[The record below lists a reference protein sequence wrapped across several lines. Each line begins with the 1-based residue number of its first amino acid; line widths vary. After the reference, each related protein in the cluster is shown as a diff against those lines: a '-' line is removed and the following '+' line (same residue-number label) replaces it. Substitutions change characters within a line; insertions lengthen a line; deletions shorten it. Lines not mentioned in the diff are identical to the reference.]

1 MKKLLL
7 FFLLIAQIALA
18 QQINVLSIEKI
29 KATDTG
35 GYFYPKISPDNQFI
49 LMTRGNY
56 SGLYQ
61 YSPVSKSLKTLNE
74 DPGAGYKVQISDD
87 GNTVLYNKTELIRKL
102 RHNSLISQT
111 ISNGEKKVLGAPTR
125 EQITGKMVNS
135 NPVYVKNRSLVKSN
149 SVKPTDNLYLITIEN
164 QKMVLYKNGVRA
176 ELTPSG
182 ANASYI
188 WPSISPDNKNIVYT
202 VTGKGTYV
210 CSVTGKNVTSL
221 GKLNAPSWAGNKFVV
236 GMDDRDDGE
245 KLISSSLI
253 ITSIDGKLRKK
264 LETPTGINAMY
275 PSASK
280 DGSRIAF
287 NTDRG
292 EVYLM
297 QVEFK

>member
-7 FFLLIAQIALA
+7 FFLVIAQIALA

-111 ISNGEKKVLGAPTR
+111 ISNGEKKGLVAPTR

-164 QKMVLYKNGVRA
+164 QKMVLYKNGVRT

>member
-1 MKKLLL
+1 MKQLLI
-7 FFLLIAQIALA
+7 FFLMLA
-18 QQINVLSIEKI
+18 QFAHSQQMKVISVEKI
-29 KATDTG
+29 KAADRG

-111 ISNGEKKVLGAPTR
+111 ISNGEKKVLVAPTR

-221 GKLNAPSWAGNKFVV
+221 GKLNAPSWAGNRYVV

>member
-7 FFLLIAQIALA
+7 FFLVLAQIALA
-18 QQINVLSIEKI
+18 QQVNVLSIEKI

-111 ISNGEKKVLGAPTR
+111 ISNGEKKVLVAPTR

-221 GKLNAPSWAGNKFVV
+221 GKLNAPSWAGNRYVV

>member
-7 FFLLIAQIALA
+7 FFLVLA
-18 QQINVLSIEKI
+18 QTALTQQVNVLSIEKI
-29 KATDTG
+29 KTTDTG

-49 LMTRGNY
+49 LMTKGNY

-61 YSPVSKSLKTLNE
+61 YSLVNKSLKTLNE

-87 GNTVLYNKTELIRKL
+87 GNTVLYNKIEFIRKL

-111 ISNGEKKVLGAPTR
+111 IASGEKKVLVSPTR
-125 EQITGKMVNS
+125 DPLTARMVNS
-135 NPVYVKNRSLVKSN
+135 RPVYVRSRNMIKSN
-149 SVKPTDNLYLITIEN
+149 SQRRTDNLYVITIEN
-164 QKMVLYKNGVRA
+164 RKMVLYNNGNRT
-176 ELTPSG
+176 ELTPNG
-182 ANASYI
+182 AELSYI
-188 WPSISPDNKNIVYT
+188 WASISPDNKNIVYT
-202 VTGKGTYV
+202 AAGKGTYV

-221 GKLNAPSWAGNKFVV
+221 GKLSAPSWAGNKFVV

-245 KLISSSLI
+245 KLISSSLVI
-253 ITSIDGKLRKK
+253 SSIDGKLRKT
-264 LETPTGINAMY
+264 LETPAGINAMY

-297 QVEFK
+297 HVELK

>member
-7 FFLLIAQIALA
+7 FFLVIAQIALA

-74 DPGAGYKVQISDD
+74 DPGAGYKVQISED

-111 ISNGEKKVLGAPTR
+111 ISNGEKKVLVAPTR

-221 GKLNAPSWAGNKFVV
+221 GKLNAPSWAGNRYVV

>member
-7 FFLLIAQIALA
+7 FFLVIAQIALA

-111 ISNGEKKVLGAPTR
+111 ISNGEKKVLVAPTR

-149 SVKPTDNLYLITIEN
+149 SVKPTDILYLITIEN

-221 GKLNAPSWAGNKFVV
+221 GKLNAPSWAGNRYVV

>member
-7 FFLLIAQIALA
+7 FFLVLAQIALA
-18 QQINVLSIEKI
+18 QQVNVLSIEKI

-111 ISNGEKKVLGAPTR
+111 ISNGEKKVLVAPTR

-149 SVKPTDNLYLITIEN
+149 SVKPTDILYLITIEN

-221 GKLNAPSWAGNKFVV
+221 GKLNAPSWAGNRYVI

>member
-7 FFLLIAQIALA
+7 FFLVIAQIALA

-111 ISNGEKKVLGAPTR
+111 ISNGEKKVLVAPTR

-135 NPVYVKNRSLVKSN
+135 IPVYVKNRSLVKSN
-149 SVKPTDNLYLITIEN
+149 SVKPTDILYLITIEN

-221 GKLNAPSWAGNKFVV
+221 GKLNAPSWAGNRYVV

>member
-7 FFLLIAQIALA
+7 FFLVIAQIALA

-111 ISNGEKKVLGAPTR
+111 ISNGEKKVLVAPTR

-164 QKMVLYKNGVRA
+164 QKMVLYKNGVRT

-221 GKLNAPSWAGNKFVV
+221 GKLNAPSWAGNRYVV

-280 DGSRIAF
+280 DASRIAF

>member
-7 FFLLIAQIALA
+7 FFLVIAQIALA

-111 ISNGEKKVLGAPTR
+111 ISNGEKKVLVAPTR

-221 GKLNAPSWAGNKFVV
+221 GKLNAPSWAGNRYVV

-297 QVEFK
+297 HVEFK

>member
-7 FFLLIAQIALA
+7 FFLVLAQIALA
-18 QQINVLSIEKI
+18 QQVNVLSIEKI

-111 ISNGEKKVLGAPTR
+111 ISNGEKKVLVAPTR